1 MKRLFPT
8 LHFFMA
14 VGIGF
19 LIANLLI
26 GMRIHGSLAAADGR
40 DDEYRYMN
48 LFSQVLYHVRNQYV
62 DREKVAWEDLYF
74 SALSGMLSSLDP
86 HSQFLDPKS
95 FEGMQQETSGA
106 FGGLGIQ
113 IGLRDGILTVI
124 APMED
129 TPAFEAGI
137 LPGDRIIEINGES
150 TQEMSLDGAV
160 ELLRGEPDTDV
171 SITILRMGDERREI
185 KKLTLT
191 RAIISVTSVKYDKEL
206 HPGNIGYIRISQFNS
221 PTEQEFQDALNDL
234 VDKGMEALVLDLRNN
249 PGGLLSSAV
258 NISSKFLPPGELVVF
273 TRGRGAREQRFTSS
287 TGEKQPPYPMAI
299 LVNSYSASGS
309 EIVAG
314 ALQDHR
320 RAVLIGERTFGKGS
334 VQSVLPVR
342 GDSGAAIRLT
352 TAKYYTP
359 SERVIHGV
367 GIEPDILI
375 PITDDMDRILYIQ
388 RTRPENGFGLP
399 DWEPVEDVQLERAFD
414 MLRGIK
420 HFTDHKNQEYAWH

>member
-1 MKRLFPT
+1 
-8 LHFFMA
+8 MA
-14 VGIGF
+14 VAIGF

-26 GMRIHGSLAAADGR
+26 GMKIHGSLSAADGR

-62 DREKVAWEDLYF
+62 DREKVDWEDLYF

-86 HSQFLDPKS
+86 HSQFLDPKA
-95 FEGMQQETSGA
+95 FEGMQEETSGA

-129 TPAFEAGI
+129 TPAFQEGI
-137 LPGDRIIEINGES
+137 LPGDRIIEIDGDS
-150 TQEMSLDGAV
+150 TEDMTLNEAV
-160 ELLRGEPDTDV
+160 DLLRGEPGTDV
-171 SITILRMGDERREI
+171 TITILRLGDETREI
-185 KKLTLT
+185 KNVTIT
-191 RAIISVTSVKYDKEL
+191 RAVISVTSVKYDKEL
-206 HPGNIGYIRISQFNS
+206 HKGNIGYIRITQFNS
-221 PTEQEFQDALNDL
+221 PTEEEFEQALDDL
-234 VDKGMEALVLDLRNN
+234 TEKGMEALVLDLRNN

-258 NISSKFLPPGELVVF
+258 NIASKFLPPGELVVF
-273 TRGRGAREQRFTSS
+273 TRGRGAREQRFTSA
-287 TGEKQPPYPMAI
+287 TGDKQPPYPMAI
-299 LVNSYSASGS
+299 LVNGYSASGS

-314 ALQDHR
+314 ALQDHQ

-359 SERVIHGV
+359 SERLIHGV

-375 PITDDMDRILYIQ
+375 PISDDMDRLLYIQ
-388 RTRPENGFGLP
+388 RTRPENGFGLS
-399 DWEPVEDVQLERAFD
+399 DWEPIEDVQLERAFD

-420 HFTDHKNQEYAWH
+420 HFTDHRNQDYAWH